1 MNEEQPHSVP
11 QDPGAIGQVSHPH
24 CVVCGRDNEQGLGM
38 TFTLLHDGSVESEI
52 CCGAEF
58 EGYPNQLH
66 GGVVAMLLD
75 GAMTNCLFAH
85 RREAVTAELTVRY
98 RHPVHAG
105 RTAWV
110 RAWIEHSRPP
120 FTAIAASLVQDGHIR
135 VTARAKFLDR
145 D

>member
-1 MNEEQPHSVP
+1 MSEEPTHSLP
-11 QDPGAIGQVSHPH
+11 QDPGAIGHVSHPH

-38 TFTLLHDGSVESEI
+38 TFTTRSDGCVESEI
-52 CCGAEF
+52 CCGSDF

-85 RREAVTAELTVRY
+85 GREAVTAELTVRY
-98 RHPVHAG
+98 RHPVAPD
-105 RTAWV
+105 RTARV
-110 RAWIEHSRPP
+110 RAWIERSRPP

-145 D
+145 G